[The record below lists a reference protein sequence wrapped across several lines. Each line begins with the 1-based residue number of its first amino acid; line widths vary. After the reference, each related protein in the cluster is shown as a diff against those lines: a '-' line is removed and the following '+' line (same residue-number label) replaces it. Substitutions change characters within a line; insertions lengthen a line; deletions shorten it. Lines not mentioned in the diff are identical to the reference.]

1 MPLDS
6 IWSGGMVEENELLS
20 QVRRID
26 HLGIVSGVAR
36 RIRLV
41 EIIDGFIPPAP
52 QRGVSVGEAV
62 LALVL
67 NGLGFVSRPL
77 YLTPAYFETKPVGTL
92 IRPGLTEED
101 LNEFTLG
108 RALDDLFESGLS
120 RLFLRLASSAVGL
133 SERGTTFFH
142 LDSTSFTLQGR
153 YPASEAR
160 EESDEEDEGE
170 PEVIRITHGYSKD
183 HRPDLKQFV
192 LNMITLHKSRIPI
205 WVEALD
211 GNAVDKTSFA
221 RTIQSF
227 LQQVEE
233 VKTPMLFVADSA
245 LYTKKTIGELS
256 GKIQWV
262 TRVPETVGLVRQLL
276 SEIPLESFLPGG
288 ADLPGIRYCEVCT
301 TFGDVPQRWVLV
313 FSQAARDREEKTLSR
328 AVAREG
334 KMLASSV
341 KTLSQTLFSCP
352 EDARKA
358 WEEAFGKSR
367 YHRPSAC
374 IVSEETGH
382 SRSGR
387 PRKEEKPE
395 IKGYRLSGSF
405 EPDPDAVAQALGRK
419 GFFVIASNHQDCESL
434 SAPEIIALYKAQ
446 GTSIEPGFRF
456 YKDPLFFAD
465 AFFLKSEKRI
475 MALTVVMGIA
485 LLIYSLAEEELRRT
499 LKKLKGS
506 VPDQKKKPTSRPT
519 MRWIFQLMEGI
530 NWMPSRGDPAGAIWM
545 KEVQKKI
552 VSFFS
557 PEVKAIYGVP

>member
-1 MPLDS
+1 M
-6 IWSGGMVEENELLS
+6 EENELLS

-26 HLGIVSGVAR
+26 HLGLVSGVAR
-36 RIRLV
+36 KIRLV
-41 EIIDGFIPPAP
+41 EIVDGMIPPAP
-52 QRGVSVGEAV
+52 QRGVTAGEAV

-108 RALDDLFESGLS
+108 RALDDLYEAGLS
-120 RLFLRLASSAVGL
+120 TLFLHLASSAVGL

-142 LDSTSFTLQGR
+142 LDSTSFTLSGR

-160 EESDEEDEGE
+160 EETGKEDDGE

-205 WVEALD
+205 WVEVLD

-221 RTIQSF
+221 RTIQAF
-227 LQQVEE
+227 LQQVKGA
-233 VKTPMLFVADSA
+233 KTPMVFVADSA

-262 TRVPETVGLVRQLL
+262 TRVPETVGLVRHLL
-276 SEIPLESFLPGG
+276 QEIPLEEFIPGG
-288 ADLPGIRYCEVCT
+288 ADLPGIRFCEMCT
-301 TFGDVPQRWVLV
+301 TFGGIPQRWVVV
-313 FSQAARDREEKTLSR
+313 FSQAARDREEKTLAR

-334 KMLASSV
+334 KALESSLR
-341 KTLSQTLFSCP
+341 TLSQMRFSCP

-358 WEEAFGKSR
+358 WEKAFGKSR
-367 YHRPSAC
+367 YHRPSEC
-374 IVSEETGH
+374 IVWEETGH

-387 PRKEEKPE
+387 PRKDARPE
-395 IKGYRLSGSF
+395 VQGYHLSGSF
-405 EPDPDAVAQALGRK
+405 APDPEAIGQELRRK
-419 GFFVIASNHQDCESL
+419 GFFVVASNHLDCETL
-434 SAPEIIALYKAQ
+434 SATELIALYKAQ

-475 MALTVVMGIA
+475 MALTVIMGIA
-485 LLIYSLAEEELRRT
+485 LLIYSLAEEELRST
-499 LKKLKGS
+499 LKKLKAS
-506 VPDQKKKPTSRPT
+506 LPDQKKKPTSRPT

-557 PEVKAIYGVP
+557 PEVKAVYGVP